1 MGRPT
6 DSLIRTRGIAMPDKP
21 DPMAIPETPGS
32 KLLDV
37 CDRLSEAEDFCR
49 AIFMAAAGL
58 GDSGNTA
65 VFQSLAD
72 IAKAKIRRSITELYE
87 IRDDAEYQPRS

>member
-1 MGRPT
+1 
-6 DSLIRTRGIAMPDKP
+6 MPDNL
-21 DPMAIPETPGS
+21 DPEATAGMSRS

-58 GDSGNTA
+58 GDRDNTA

-72 IAKAKIRRSITELYE
+72 IAKGKIRRSITELYE
-87 IRDDAEYQPRS
+87 IRDDAEYRPPFIDA